1 MPIKA
6 SLSDSYYTGVDP
18 MELQSLMHQ
27 DFDTGFFVTGY
38 KPRITGL
45 LDSGAV
51 GDYLTLTNHVAREY
65 FKKLSNMG
73 LANEPYTSYLSDSY
87 DAGFRPSTVTGL
99 YSDNA
104 G

>member
-1 MPIKA
+1 MKHFAKI
-6 SLSDSYYTGVDP
+6 
-18 MELQSLMHQ
+18 
-27 DFDTGFFVTGY
+27 DTDNIVTEV
-38 KPRITGL
+38 IVANQNFI
-45 LDSGAV
+45 DSGAV

-73 LANEPYTSYLSDSY
+73 LANQPYTSYLSDSY